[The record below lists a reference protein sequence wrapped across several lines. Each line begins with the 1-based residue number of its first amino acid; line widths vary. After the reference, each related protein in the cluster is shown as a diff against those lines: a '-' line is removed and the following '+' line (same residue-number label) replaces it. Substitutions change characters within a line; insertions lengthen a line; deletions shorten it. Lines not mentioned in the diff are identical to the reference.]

1 MGDLSMNTNEM
12 NEKNQ
17 VWKMENVGEGK
28 MKLTLTLTDEPVEY
42 GQCEETPLKWNYKN
56 YWMFAI

>member
-1 MGDLSMNTNEM
+1 MGDVSINM
-12 NEKNQ
+12 NEINKKNQ

-28 MKLTLTLTDEPVEY
+28 MKLSLTLTDEPVEY
-42 GQCEETPLKWNYKN
+42 EKCDDEPVKWDYRN

>member
-1 MGDLSMNTNEM
+1 MNTNEM

-17 VWKMENVGEGK
+17 VWKMENVGKGK

-56 YWMFAI
+56 YWMFAM

>member
-1 MGDLSMNTNEM
+1 M
-12 NEKNQ
+12 NEINKKNQ

-28 MKLTLTLTDEPVEY
+28 MKLSLTLTDEPVEY
-42 GQCEETPLKWNYKN
+42 EKCDDEPVKWDYRN

>member
-1 MGDLSMNTNEM
+1 MNK
-12 NEKNQ
+12 KNQ

-42 GQCEETPLKWNYKN
+42 EQCEETPLKWNYKN
-56 YWMFAI
+56 YWMFAT

>member
-12 NEKNQ
+12 NKKNQ
-17 VWKMENVGEGK
+17 VWKMENIGDGK
-28 MKLTLTLTDEPVEY
+28 MKLSLTLQDEPFEY
-42 GQCEETPLKWNYKN
+42 EQCDNEPVKWDYKN